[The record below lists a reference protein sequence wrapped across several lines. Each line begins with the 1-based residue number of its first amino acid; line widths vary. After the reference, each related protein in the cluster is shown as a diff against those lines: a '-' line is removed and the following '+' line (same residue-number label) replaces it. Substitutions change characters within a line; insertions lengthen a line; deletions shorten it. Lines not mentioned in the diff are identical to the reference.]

1 MSKVAIITGS
11 SGGIGRALVDIY
23 LSDGYLVI
31 GLDKKPL
38 KQDDI
43 EGFTQITTNLLSLA
57 KGKEY
62 RDKIIND
69 IRGRLPKLIDDFIVV
84 NNAAE
89 QILNPVKEIT
99 WDDWERSIGVN
110 TIAPFFLIQS
120 LIDLLVVS
128 RGRIINVTS
137 IHAKQT
143 KQGFSCYAASKAA
156 LESLTRSLAIEL
168 SPRGISINSIA
179 PAAIATEMLLEG
191 FAGHPEKL
199 DKLNK
204 FHPARMIGKPE
215 DLASFLKA
223 VTDQKGGFLTGA
235 VIEFNGGISGRL
247 HDPE

>member
-1 MSKVAIITGS
+1 MNKMAIITGS
-11 SGGIGRALVDIY
+11 SGGIGWALVDTY
-23 LSDGYLVI
+23 LSDGYLVF
-31 GLDKKPL
+31 GLDKNPL

-57 KGKEY
+57 KDKEY
-62 RDKIIND
+62 RDKIINE
-69 IRGRLPKLIDDFIVV
+69 IRSGLPKLIDDFIVV

-89 QILNPVKEIT
+89 QILNSVEEIT

-128 RGRIINVTS
+128 RGHIINVTS

-143 KQGFSCYAASKAA
+143 KQVFSCYAASKAA

-168 SPRGISINSIA
+168 SPQGVSINSIA
-179 PAAIATEMLLEG
+179 PAAIGTEMLLEG
-191 FAGHPEKL
+191 FAGNPEKL
-199 DKLNK
+199 KELKD
-204 FHPARMIGKPE
+204 FHPAKKIGRPE
-215 DLASFLKA
+215 DLASFIKA

-235 VIEFNGGISGRL
+235 TLEFDGGISGRL
-247 HDPE
+247 YDPN